1 MTGPAARPPT
11 GAGPGRTPIRL
22 LAFDMASVGHQSA
35 GLWRRDED
43 EGYRYTDLGYWT
55 DLARL
60 LERGG
65 FDALFLADV
74 LGIYDVYGGSR
85 DVAVREAVQVPVND
99 PLMAVSAMAAVT
111 TRLGF
116 GLTVSLTYDHPY
128 ALARRFTTLDHLTR
142 GRVAWN
148 VVTSYLDSAAR
159 NLGLRTQ
166 IPHDRRYDLA
176 EEYLEVCYALWESSW
191 EDDAVVRDP
200 ARGVFTDPAKVHEI
214 DHHGEWFD
222 VPGPFLCEPSPQ
234 RTPVIFQAGSS
245 SRGRAFAAR
254 HAEAV
259 FVSGPTPAVVG
270 DSVARLRAAAAAAG
284 RDPASVVVYAMVT
297 PVLGETD
304 AAAEA
309 LLASYREGASLDGA
323 RALFGGWTG
332 VDLAGLDPDA
342 GLDYVENDAVRSA
355 LASFTVADP
364 GRTWTPDEVARFV
377 AVGGRGPVLAGSAAT
392 VADALDRWQ
401 EESGVDGF
409 MIAYVTTPGTFRDVV
424 DLLVPE
430 LRRRGRMAPEPTG
443 TTLRE
448 RLSGGGPRLGADH
461 VGGRHRRPTHPPV
474 EAPATDAVPADA
486 PATGEP
492 ATGSPAS

>member
-1 MTGPAARPPT
+1 MTPADGERP
-11 GAGPGRTPIRL
+11 PIRL
-22 LAFDMASVGHQSA
+22 LAFDMACVGHQSA
-35 GLWRRDED
+35 GLWRRGED
-43 EGYRYTDLGYWT
+43 EGYRYTDLEYWT

-74 LGIYDVYGGSR
+74 LGIYDVYRGSR

-116 GLTVSLTYDHPY
+116 GLTASLTYEHPY

-159 NLGLRTQ
+159 NLGLPTQ

-200 ARGVFTDPAKVHEI
+200 DRGVFTDPAKVHDI

-245 SRGRAFAAR
+245 SRGQAFAAR

-270 DSVARLRAAAAAAG
+270 ASVARLRAAAAAAG
-284 RDPASVVVYAMVT
+284 RDPASVLVYTMVT
-297 PVLGETD
+297 PVLAGTD
-304 AAAEA
+304 AAAAE
-309 LLASYREGASLDGA
+309 LLASYEADASLEAA

-332 VDLAGLDPDA
+332 IDLSRLDPQAGLE
-342 GLDYVENDAVRSA
+342 YVENDAVRSA

-364 GRTWTPDEVARFV
+364 ERTWTPDEVARFV
-377 AVGGRGPVLAGSAAT
+377 AIGGRGPVLAGAPAT

-401 EESGVDGF
+401 QESGVDGF
-409 MIAYVTTPGTFRDVV
+409 MIAYATTPGTFRDVV

-430 LRRRGRMAPEPTG
+430 LRRRGRLAPEPPG

-448 RLSGGGPRLGADH
+448 RLSGGGPRLGTDH
-461 VGGRHRRPTHPPV
+461 IGGRHRRPTHP
-474 EAPATDAVPADA
+474 AAV
-486 PATGEP
+486 TRS
-492 ATGSPAS
+492 T